1 MGTNCVW
8 VSPIWNPLL
17 VLQITTLILSNLSV
31 KNYDYS
37 FRLGKNYRGPWV
49 AASVERLPSDLL
61 LFYTVDCTAVHVGG
75 ALSEL
80 PRAGMGVTAG
90 QLDLVSLIDVII
102 WL

>member
-1 MGTNCVW
+1 M
-8 VSPIWNPLL
+8 
-17 VLQITTLILSNLSV
+17 
-31 KNYDYS
+31 
-37 FRLGKNYRGPWV
+37 

-102 WL
+102 